1 MRAEYLFDTRRF
13 SLVTHQQLADLHSKG
28 EWLYL
33 DRNSKRSLLQ
43 ALKYVV
49 TFRAA

>member
-1 MRAEYLFDTRRF
+1 MRAEYLFDTRGF

-33 DRNSKRSLLQ
+33 DRDSKRSLLQ